1 MVDRQNRAG
10 HKGGAPATDQEMAMD
25 RRERLRKLALE
36 TIDLSKDPYFMP
48 NHLGS
53 YECKLC
59 LTLHTNEG
67 SYLAHTQGKKHQI
80 NLARRA
86 AKEKEMQTFGVAP
99 PPKAGTKTV
108 RKTIKI
114 GRPGYRVTK
123 CRDPSSKDKVLLFEV
138 EYPEIETNTVPKTR
152 MMSAYEQKVETPD
165 PEHQYLLL
173 AAEPYE
179 TICFKI
185 PNGSI
190 STEDKDKWHEA
201 WDRQKKQFTLQIYL
215 MNKEL
220 KELPALPQRASTTQL
235 AFHGG
240 GGFQR

>member
-10 HKGGAPATDQEMAMD
+10 HKGGAPSTDQEMAMD
-25 RRERLRKLALE
+25 RRERLRKLAME

-67 SYLAHTQGKKHQI
+67 SYLAHTQGKKHQV

-86 AKEKEMQTFGVAP
+86 QKEKEQQQFGVAP
-99 PPKAGTKTV
+99 APKTQKTGGP

-123 CRDPSSKDKVLLFEV
+123 CREPITKQKALLFE
-138 EYPEIETNTVPKTR
+138 NRGSRCAQDTR
-152 MMSAYEQKVETPD
+152 DVHVRAEGRKSGPHTSVSPCRRRTLRND
-165 PEHQYLLL
+165 LLQ
-173 AAEPYE
+173 
-179 TICFKI
+179 
-185 PNGSI
+185 GS
-190 STEDKDKWHEA
+190 
-201 WDRQKKQFTLQIYL
+201 
-215 MNKEL
+215 
-220 KELPALPQRASTTQL
+220 
-235 AFHGG
+235 
-240 GGFQR
+240 